1 MPMSALA
8 ETAKSRQQPMPAE
21 PANASE
27 DQGGLRPAGEFN
39 KEFLLETIIYD
50 LLWNGLH
57 IATLAT
63 ALTAC
68 ARNPA
73 LATLRPWRHL
83 LHDNCRI
90 VQLAL
95 RYGPQIG
102 LTEEL
107 SARTSKLYGDVA
119 ADKPRLARLLENTG
133 PYSEPERRQLA
144 GASEIWRRYAQEA
157 KSILMAF
164 NAGPIAR
171 VGGLLAEDAQMLC
184 GFLDEASA
192 GSVKRI
198 GEDGELVLPTL
209 KQMRRSPRVK
219 IDGGCTILVGGNSIA
234 AELKDIAPSGL
245 GIVCRH
251 PLPEN
256 QSLTVVLEDG
266 RRLTAKIANRNAD
279 RIGLLFES
287 QLRRDDPLFHRGN

>member
-1 MPMSALA
+1 MPMSAHP
-8 ETAKSRQQPMPAE
+8 ETADSHQQMMPGE
-21 PANASE
+21 PANVPG
-27 DQGGLRPAGEFN
+27 DQSGVRPAGAFN

-50 LLWNGLH
+50 LLWNALH
-57 IATLAT
+57 IGTLAT

-68 ARNPA
+68 ARNPTM
-73 LATLRPWRHL
+73 ATLRPWRHL
-83 LHDNCRI
+83 LHDNCKI
-90 VQLAL
+90 MQLAL

-107 SARTSKLYGDVA
+107 SARTSKLYGAVA
-119 ADKPRLARLLENTG
+119 AEKPRLTRLLDNKG
-133 PYSEPERRQLA
+133 SCSESDRRQLA
-144 GASEIWRRYAQEA
+144 GISETWRGLARDA

-164 NAGPIAR
+164 NAGPIAC

-192 GSVKRI
+192 GSDKRI
-198 GEDGELVLPTL
+198 CEDGEIVLPTL

-219 IDGGCTILVGGNSIA
+219 IDGPCTIMVAGKSIA

-245 GIVCRH
+245 GISCRQ

-256 QSLTVVLEDG
+256 QRLTVVMDDG
-266 RRLTAKIANRNAD
+266 RRLTAKIANRTAD
-279 RIGLLFES
+279 RVGLLFES
-287 QLRRDDPLFHRGN
+287 QLRRDDPLFHRAD